1 MKKHRLLLALGTAEK
16 LCVLLRDKQ
25 FGGSWNKMLEWI
37 RTDGSHKQR
46 SEDIPRI
53 HRLMKYEKKYG
64 VTLTDTLT
72 EELRAKG
79 L

>member
-1 MKKHRLLLALGTAEK
+1 MLKLGTAEQ

-25 FGGSWNKMLEWI
+25 FEGSWDKMLAWV
-37 RTDGSHKQR
+37 RTEGSTKQR

-64 VTLTDTLT
+64 ITLKDTLT

>member
-1 MKKHRLLLALGTAEK
+1 MKKHRFLLKLGFAEQT
-16 LCVLLRDKQ
+16 CVMLRDKQ
-25 FGGSWNKMLEWI
+25 FEGSWDKMLQWI

-53 HRLMKYEKKYG
+53 HRLMRYEKKYG
-64 VTLTDTLT
+64 VTLKDTLT

>member
-1 MKKHRLLLALGTAEK
+1 MKKHRLMLKLGTAEQ

-25 FGGSWNKMLEWI
+25 FEGSWDKMLQWI
-37 RTDGSHKQR
+37 RTGGSTKQR

-64 VTLTDTLT
+64 ITLKDTLT